1 MHPRDP
7 RHACADAPT
16 VIKDRADAPVSRLPS
31 FLRAVIARVPLT
43 ASRNLFF
50 APLRQ
55 GGETWIV
62 VAARASVLELVLD
75 AEPEPALA
83 DLTNSA
89 TAPAFD
95 AEPEAPAAPES
106 EDAGAS
112 VSDLVAS
119 DVLLTDGVVLTE
131 HGVGREAEPTLV
143 AGSVESAESPYLDEG
158 AVEATMAPTP
168 EPISEPM
175 SEPVSEP
182 TPEPAA
188 PPIVRHTVYTARYR
202 LVLKGP
208 ERGRWE
214 ADVVDEADAPLVTV
228 GGAECRRGRDGDPV
242 TATPDC
248 RAAHGVAD
256 AGGRR
261 RHVADD
267 VRTMSAAWWHDAAS
281 PEALEAIAR
290 RFAIP
295 ARPACRSR
303 SARRSPT
310 LGTER
315 HLPRMSPNCCG
326 RTVRMQVRQRRRTL
340 EVRGLVERDF
350 GEGFKRYEAARGIP
364 HHEHLLS
371 VCGRVTEFRDER
383 LERMTTLLAEAHDFA
398 PAPSPVI
405 YGLCGECAAALP
417 AGAPDAPHPMVPFYP
432 TDCGT

>member
-1 MHPRDP
+1 MTDLAAPMHPDETRDMP
-7 RHACADAPT
+7 VPDAPT
-16 VIKDRADAPVSRLPS
+16 VSVRDRADAPVSEITER
-31 FLRAVIARVPLT
+31 FLRAVIARVPLD
-43 ASRNLFF
+43 RIEELHLF

-55 GGETWIV
+55 GGVETGIAV
-62 VAARASVLELVLD
+62 VAARVPVLEPVLD

-83 DLTNSA
+83 LDLTKSA
-89 TAPAFD
+89 PAPAFD

-143 AGSVESAESPYLDEG
+143 AGSVESTESPYLDEG

-228 GGAECRRGRDGDPV
+228 EMVVRGVQRRAGEETEILRYSDRQIARALRMEWPTPVVGDGTLP
-242 TATPDC
+242 
-248 RAAHGVAD
+248 
-256 AGGRR
+256 
-261 RHVADD
+261 
-267 VRTMSAAWWHDAAS
+267 TMSAPMSAAS
-281 PEALEAIAR
+281 VA
-290 RFAIP
+290 
-295 ARPACRSR
+295 
-303 SARRSPT
+303 
-310 LGTER
+310 
-315 HLPRMSPNCCG
+315 
-326 RTVRMQVRQRRRTL
+326 
-340 EVRGLVERDF
+340 
-350 GEGFKRYEAARGIP
+350 
-364 HHEHLLS
+364 
-371 VCGRVTEFRDER
+371 
-383 LERMTTLLAEAHDFA
+383 
-398 PAPSPVI
+398 
-405 YGLCGECAAALP
+405 
-417 AGAPDAPHPMVPFYP
+417 
-432 TDCGT
+432 